1 MNETYLII
9 LVSLAYFFIGV
20 LTVLFRR
27 NTIIML
33 MGLELMLNSANFLLI
48 TIGNIV
54 KTLDGQIFSILV
66 LAIAASEVALGL
78 AIVVNLYRL
87 KQTTNVDDFFS
98 LGSK

>member
-9 LVSLAYFFIGV
+9 LISLAYFFIGV

-48 TIGNIV
+48 TIGKYCKNP
-54 KTLDGQIFSILV
+54 
-66 LAIAASEVALGL
+66 
-78 AIVVNLYRL
+78 
-87 KQTTNVDDFFS
+87 
-98 LGSK
+98 

>member
-9 LVSLAYFFIGV
+9 LISLAYFFLGV

-33 MGLELMLNSANFLLI
+33 MGLELMLNSTNFLLI
-48 TIGNIV
+48 TVGNIT

-87 KQTTNVDDFFS
+87 KQTTNIDDFFS
-98 LGSK
+98 LRSK

>member
-1 MNETYLII
+1 
-9 LVSLAYFFIGV
+9 
-20 LTVLFRR
+20 
-27 NTIIML
+27 ML

>member
-1 MNETYLII
+1 MNETYLLI
-9 LVSLAYFFIGV
+9 LISLAYFFIGV

>member
-9 LVSLAYFFIGV
+9 LVSLVYFFIGV

-48 TIGNIV
+48 TIGNIT

-87 KQTTNVDDFFS
+87 KQTTNIDDFFS
-98 LGSK
+98 LRSK

>member
-9 LVSLAYFFIGV
+9 LISLAYFFIGV

-66 LAIAASEVALGL
+66 LAVAASEVALGL

>member
-9 LVSLAYFFIGV
+9 LISLAYFFIGV

-66 LAIAASEVALGL
+66 LGIAASEVALGL

>member
-9 LVSLAYFFIGV
+9 LISLAYFFIGV